1 MQGKDERTL
10 CLKWHFAPIP
20 CLQRRSSDC
29 ALVPAQQYV
38 VGYRLTAHG
47 AMGEH
52 FSHKQITQLAPG
64 ICCYMLNS
72 RLANLGGVEIGD
84 DEDFGMF
91 SLGRKT

>member
-1 MQGKDERTL
+1 
-10 CLKWHFAPIP
+10 
-20 CLQRRSSDC
+20 
-29 ALVPAQQYV
+29 
-38 VGYRLTAHG
+38 
-47 AMGEH
+47 MGEH